1 MESDEHPGAT
11 TFHGQWREEN
21 RPTIAV
27 DEFTALSEHASGH
40 SIMVLSSPLR
50 TFDLTKGRI
59 ELTLLAVTRF
69 GLELR

>member
-1 MESDEHPGAT
+1 MESEEHPEAT
-11 TFHGQWREEN
+11 TFDGQWREEN
-21 RPTIAV
+21 RSTIAV
-27 DEFTALSEHASGH
+27 DEFMALFEHASGH
-40 SIMVLSSPLR
+40 SISVLSSILR